1 MARKSSKTRRRTG
14 EVAPESERPG
24 QERPAGQPLQAQPGA
39 PGSGLTME
47 ELGGMAAGATRIRIK
62 VDFADLSGS
71 DNVE

>member
-14 EVAPESERPG
+14 ETAAEGERPG
-24 QERPAGQPLQAQPGA
+24 QERPAGQPPQARPAA
-39 PGSGLTME
+39 PGGGLSME

-62 VDFADLSGS
+62 VDFADLSGP